1 MMPGSFSQF
10 LPGGSDHA
18 AAIWQRRIRMT
29 TLSTIGRVG
38 RAAMMTLILATPALT
53 TAAYAFDPFGGDES
67 VVTSSAQSGRYNNP
81 AEIPLAKAT
90 ADAKARTSAMA
101 AKRLG
106 VSDASTIGRPR
117 DRVGMDGQQDE
128 LAREIYHPGTG
139 NDWGSAA

>member
-1 MMPGSFSQF
+1 MNTGVVRQVLSA
-10 LPGGSDHA
+10 GSDHA

-67 VVTSSAQSGRYNNP
+67 VVTSSAQSARYNNP

-90 ADAKARTSAMA
+90 ADAKPRTSAMA
-101 AKRLG
+101 ANRLG
-106 VSDASTIGRPR
+106 VSDASTIAGPLDPLGLHPPHDHLPPPINPPHPRP
-117 DRVGMDGQQDE
+117 
-128 LAREIYHPGTG
+128 H
-139 NDWGSAA
+139 S